1 MKDWQESLKTAD
13 AKKLNT
19 ICCFCSCGCGM
30 TASVKEGK
38 LIGLE
43 GDPNHPIN
51 QGALCSKGAA
61 AAELHRSPDRIAQ
74 PLYRKGYS
82 NSWEAVTWDFAL
94 SFIAKKIYQTREKY
108 WESQEILSNGQTI
121 AVKRMDAVAFFGSA
135 VCTNE
140 ETYLEKKLALLL
152 GTSYIE
158 HQARL

>member
-1 MKDWQESLKTAD
+1 MQNWQESLKTAN

-19 ICCFCSCGCGM
+19 VCCFCSCGCGM
-30 TASVKEGK
+30 IASVKNGK
-38 LIGLE
+38 LLGLE

-61 AAELHRSPDRIAQ
+61 AAELHRSSDRLTQ
-74 PLYRKGYS
+74 PLYRKANT
-82 NSWEAVTWDFAL
+82 NSWQPVNWDFAL
-94 SFIAKKIYQTREKY
+94 SFIAEKIYQTRERH
-108 WESQEILSNGQTI
+108 WEDTETINGKEVT
-121 AVKRMDAVAFFGSA
+121 VNRMDAVAFFGSA

>member
-1 MKDWQESLKTAD
+1 MSNWQEDLKTAT
-13 AKKLNT
+13 ARKLHT
-19 ICCFCSCGCGM
+19 VCCFCSCGCGM
-30 TASVKEGK
+30 IASVKDGK

-43 GDPNHPIN
+43 GDPQHPIN

-61 AAELHRSPDRIAQ
+61 AAELHRSPERLTQ
-74 PLYRKGYS
+74 PLYRAPYAREWQPISWANAFALIADQLYKLRQA
-82 NSWEAVTWDFAL
+82 NWEATEELANG
-94 SFIAKKIYQTREKY
+94 EK
-108 WESQEILSNGQTI
+108 L
-121 AVKRMDAVAFFGSA
+121 AVNRMDAVAIFGSA